1 MKRSDWTFD
10 RQYETEEDLLAG
22 GAAVKREIELRR
34 RARESFVSSVIQS
47 FRAFDSV
54 PEGSLGIEHVS
65 HFVHLARDADQH
77 PEGFPVSA
85 LCHLLARECRPD
97 GERASRGQLMRLL
110 RDAIERLESETYVH
124 HPELAD
130 VLTAYKAWQDGPTS
144 SHSKFLTKPL
154 TAFPYIL
161 LHRRAPLNRLLN
173 ALTPNPSLSPRPT
186 TAGRLA
192 RAVRW
197 FMLHRTGKPSRLR
210 GRG

>member
-1 MKRSDWTFD
+1 MRRSDWTFD

-22 GAAVKREIELRR
+22 GAAVKLEIELRR
-34 RARESFVSSVIQS
+34 RAREAFVSSVIQS
-47 FRAFDSV
+47 FSALDSV
-54 PEGSLGIEHVS
+54 PGESLGIKHVS
-65 HFVHLARDADQH
+65 HFVQLASDADRH

-85 LCHLLARECRPD
+85 LCHLLARECKAD
-97 GERASRGQLMRLL
+97 GEPASRGQLMRLL

-124 HPELAD
+124 HPALAD
-130 VLTAYKAWQDGPTS
+130 VLTAYMAWQAGPTS

-161 LHRRAPLNRLLN
+161 LHTRAPLNRLLN
-173 ALTPNPSLSPRPT
+173 ALTPNPSLSPRPA

-192 RAVRW
+192 RAARW
-197 FMLHRTGKPSRLR
+197 FMLHRAGKPSCLR